1 MKKSINARN
10 VEAIK
15 RLANIDANREWA
27 NKPSEVQIMNHA
39 REMERIGVEYMKY
52 RSCKLF

>member
-10 VEAIK
+10 TEAIK